1 VIYIKR
7 DISLIPD
14 KIMKVAQRAQNQ
26 LENLPVEERSHFIK
40 KKAHIWRSFSK
51 YLSKMSYGK
60 CWYSECKDAGANFDV
75 DHFRPK
81 AEAKRCEI
89 ITDVDGYAW
98 LAFDWENFR
107 LAAQNTNRLNKDE
120 ITGITFGKGSWFPLL
135 DGSSKACW
143 DDRCIEQEKPLL
155 IDPVNKNDLEYIDFD
170 ELGRFVPN
178 IICVGETERRIAESA
193 RYYGLNLEKMREAR
207 FEVMKE
213 VKDLYETII
222 ENAKVIKKIGDD
234 APMNSIKKQL
244 EQLKAKTRADAVF
257 SLAARIQ
264 LQKLG
269 VNSDIFIDKS
279 LDAA

>member
-7 DISLIPD
+7 DISLIPE
-14 KIMKVAQRAQNQ
+14 KVLKVAQRAQDK
-26 LENLPVEERSHFIK
+26 LESLPIEERADFIK
-40 KKAHIWRSFSK
+40 KKAHIWRGFSK
-51 YLSKMSYGK
+51 YLSKMSHGK

-89 ITDVDGYAW
+89 VTDINGYAW

-120 ITGITFGKGSWFPLL
+120 ITEITFGKGSWFPLL
-135 DGSSKACW
+135 KGSSKACW
-143 DDRCIEQEKPLL
+143 DDRCVAQEKPLL

-170 ELGRFVPN
+170 ESGRFVPHN
-178 IICVGETERRIAESA
+178 LCVGEAANRITRSA
-193 RYYGLNLEKMREAR
+193 ILYGLNLEKMREAR
-207 FEVMKE
+207 FELMQD
-213 VKDLYETII
+213 VKDLYEAIVQSA
-222 ENAKVIKKIGDD
+222 EDMGGMGDN
-234 APMNSIKKQL
+234 APMKAIEKQI
-244 EQLKAKTRADAVF
+244 EKLKSKTRADAIF

-264 LQKLG
+264 LQKMG
-269 VNSDIFIDKS
+269 IASDLFIDRS

>member
-1 VIYIKR
+1 MIYIKR
-7 DISLIPD
+7 DIGLIPE
-14 KIMKVAQRAQNQ
+14 KVLKVAERAQNE
-26 LENLPVEERSHFIK
+26 LESLPVAERTDFIK

-60 CWYSECKDAGANFDV
+60 CWYSESKDAGANFDV

-81 AEAKRCEI
+81 AEAKRCPMV
-89 ITDVDGYAW
+89 TDIDGYAW

-120 ITGITFGKGSWFPLL
+120 ITEITFGKGSWFPLL
-135 DGSSKACW
+135 DGSSKARW
-143 DDRCIEQEKPLL
+143 DDRCIEREKPLL

-170 ELGRFVPN
+170 DSGRFVPN
-178 IICVGETERRIAESA
+178 KLCVGEAANRINRSA
-193 RYYGLNLEKMREAR
+193 ILYGLNFEKMREAR
-207 FEVMKE
+207 FEVMQD
-213 VKDLYETII
+213 VKDLYEAIVQSAEDI
-222 ENAKVIKKIGDD
+222 SGMGDK
-234 APMNSIKKQL
+234 APMKAIEKQI
-244 EQLKAKTRADAVF
+244 EKLKSKTRADAIF

-269 VNSDIFIDKS
+269 IASDLFIDRS